1 MQQHINQQVTAANL
15 SWELLQTSAHFLRL
29 LSKGGGWGG
38 ALCDI
43 QNSQACK
50 LCCLH
55 ISFRCVVWKKGLF
68 MNSNFSYC
76 SLLNL
81 TTQNQTENVR
91 GLPGQLDLNL
101 HFTTVELKIWY
112 GINQIHV
119 LITSLT
125 INPCCTSLLV
135 RMFLFPRLVSVR
147 GFADG
152 EVKQTIYRI
161 DVSGFLFLSPRATFQ
176 L

>member
-1 MQQHINQQVTAANL
+1 MLPTLAHCACAAAYQPTNHCSQPFMGTPSNL
-15 SWELLQTSAHFLRL
+15 CSFFTTVVERWGAGRGGLR
-29 LSKGGGWGG
+29 
-38 ALCDI
+38 DV

-50 LCCLH
+50 LCLH

-81 TTQNQTENVR
+81 TTQNQTENVW

-135 RMFLFPRLVSVR
+135 QMLFFP
-147 GFADG
+147 
-152 EVKQTIYRI
+152 Y
-161 DVSGFLFLSPRATFQ
+161 
-176 L
+176 